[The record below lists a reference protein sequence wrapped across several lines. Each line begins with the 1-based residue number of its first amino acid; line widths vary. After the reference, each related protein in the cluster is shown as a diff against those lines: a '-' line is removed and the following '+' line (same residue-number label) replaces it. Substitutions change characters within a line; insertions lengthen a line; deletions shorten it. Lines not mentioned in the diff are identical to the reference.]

1 MKRKPLYVAALCC
14 LLVIVSAIAGAQ
26 NRVLARPSS
35 VGAVTFTPLLPS
47 DMPPV
52 DRRLPKECVVAA
64 DGSIVVAESGARS
77 PHSTDDA
84 FDSLD
89 ALAMSLLDPL
99 GQAGFIRLSQV
110 QGAFIGRVA
119 YDGGT
124 TGLWSVANTTTTKK
138 FFVETGTG
146 SAGAAPDWETIVG
159 NDIAALSVDWT
170 GQHQFS
176 RTPTSGV
183 LNAWDLWMSSTPYAT
198 SLAAMVEMGTN
209 FDGSTSGHYNAN
221 SGGQF
226 LGINAPAAWSGDFV
240 NFQNQGNAEF
250 SVGIG
255 GTVVANG
262 LTLSGFGTG
271 IAHVNSSGAFSSSAL
286 VASEIPN
293 PAGDVGGTY
302 AATSVNA
309 MTMTN
314 AGVVTLALNTI
325 SQPGAVATAPNDT
338 TKFWRGDGSWAVPP
352 SGTGTVTSLAV
363 GDLSPLFTTSV
374 ATSTT
379 TPVLSFSLTNA
390 AQNSIFAGPSSGGT
404 GAPSYRAMVPL
415 DIAASAAAGK
425 LPYAS
430 SSTVLAWSAAG
441 ADTNTIRYVGTV
453 PTPDSYLQNTG
464 AQVSV
469 GAAPLEANTEF
480 TVLGAGGSSA
490 PQVARFI
497 DNVSGSNPVTI
508 QVNNTTNGKGA
519 EIGVIGAT
527 DNFFT
532 GTAQGDAIVRQT
544 GGSGAMWFGSAATAF
559 MKMSS
564 TLIAP
569 QVATAPKV
577 VTVTASSNTYTINA
591 SLGNQFRCTLAATN
605 TIAAPTNPTDGERIL
620 VELIQD
626 GTGSRTVTWNAA
638 FVFGTDVASPTL
650 STAANKKDYVGFVYN
665 TNSAKWHALAVARGY

>member
-1 MKRKPLYVAALCC
+1 MQMKKDRTFA
-14 LLVIVSAIAGAQ
+14 
-26 NRVLARPSS
+26 RVLIVFLSCLALIAAKPAIQNLRLYQIYGPHSGYTVYENGSTLTEAAISGELTGSMPSPTIVRTISPTMTGQWKMDFTPSS
-35 VGAVTFTPLLPS
+35 GAANLWAVWLPRTPQS
-47 DMPPV
+47 
-52 DRRLPKECVVAA
+52 
-64 DGSIVVAESGARS
+64 SS
-77 PHSTDDA
+77 
-84 FDSLD
+84 
-89 ALAMSLLDPL
+89 
-99 GQAGFIRLSQV
+99 
-110 QGAFIGRVA
+110 
-119 YDGGT
+119 DGG
-124 TGLWSVANTTTTKK
+124 L
-138 FFVETGTG
+138 FE
-146 SAGAAPDWETIVG
+146 I
-159 NDIAALSVDWT
+159 
-170 GQHQFS
+170 
-176 RTPTSGV
+176 
-183 LNAWDLWMSSTPYAT
+183 
-198 SLAAMVEMGTN
+198 GTN
-209 FDGSTSGHYNAN
+209 FSGSGAGHYVGN

-226 LGINAPAAWSGDFV
+226 IAVNAPSGWSGDFA
-240 NFQNQGNAEF
+240 NFENQGVTEISF
-250 SVGIG
+250 GIG
-255 GTVVANG
+255 GGIYCQG
-262 LTLSGFGTG
+262 LTINGFGTG
-271 IAHVNSSGAFSSSAL
+271 IGHFNSSGALSSSAL
-286 VASEIPN
+286 LAAEIPN
-293 PAGDVGGTY
+293 PAGDVIGTY
-302 AATSVNA
+302 AATVVQKIQ
-309 MTMTN
+309 
-314 AGVVTLALNTI
+314 GVLV
-325 SQPGAVATAPNDT
+325 DT
-338 TKFWRGDGSWAVPP
+338 TTPTNGQVLQYQSGSSKYVPTTL
-352 SGTGTVTSLAV
+352 SFGNGTVTDFSA
-363 GDLSPLFTTSV
+363 GDLSPLFTTTE
-374 ATSTT
+374 ATTTT

-390 AQNSIFAGPSSGGT
+390 AQNAIFAGPSSGGT
-404 GAPSYRAMVPL
+404 GAPLYRGMVPL

-544 GGSGAMWFGSAATAF
+544 GGSGSMWFGSAATAF

-569 QVATAPKV
+569 QVAIAPKV

-650 STAANKKDYVGFVYN
+650 STGANKKDYVGFVYN

>member
-138 FFVETGTG
+138 FFVETGMG
-146 SAGAAPDWETIVG
+146 LAGAAPDWETIVG

-309 MTMTN
+309 IRGNAVNSGSAADKQWYVWNSSNSRFELVSMNGAATMDHAGAVSLTSTITAGGPIGNSTTVPVLTWNAAGQLTN
-314 AGVVTLALNTI
+314 VGTATISAGSGTVTSIAIAVPAWLAVAGSPITTSGTITISAASGQTANCVLATPDGTTGAVSVRALVAADIPSLNASKIGSGTLALARGGTNADLSASGSSTSFVAQDASHVISARTIASADLPLNTT
-325 SQPGAVATAPNDT
+325 SQAGAVSTAPNDT
-338 TKFWRGDGSWAVPP
+338 SKFYRGDATWA
-352 SGTGTVTSLAV
+352 AV
-363 GDLSPLFTTSV
+363 GSTAISGSTNQTVRFSATNTLSASSV
-374 ATSTT
+374 
-379 TPVLSFSLTNA
+379 LTND
-390 AQNSIFAGPSSGGT
+390 G
-404 GAPSYRAMVPL
+404 
-415 DIAASAAAGK
+415 
-425 LPYAS
+425 
-430 SSTVLAWSAAG
+430 
-441 ADTNTIRYVGTV
+441 NT
-453 PTPDSYLQNTG
+453 
-464 AQVSV
+464 
-469 GAAPLEANTEF
+469 
-480 TVLGAGGSSA
+480 
-490 PQVARFI
+490 
-497 DNVSGSNPVTI
+497 
-508 QVNNTTNGKGA
+508 
-519 EIGVIGAT
+519 
-527 DNFFT
+527 
-532 GTAQGDAIVRQT
+532 
-544 GGSGAMWFGSAATAF
+544 
-559 MKMSS
+559 
-564 TLIAP
+564 
-569 QVATAPKV
+569 
-577 VTVTASSNTYTINA
+577 VTVT
-591 SLGNQFRCTLAATN
+591 
-605 TIAAPTNPTDGERIL
+605 PT
-620 VELIQD
+620 
-626 GTGSRTVTWNAA
+626 
-638 FVFGTDVASPTL
+638 
-650 STAANKKDYVGFVYN
+650 
-665 TNSAKWHALAVARGY
+665 H